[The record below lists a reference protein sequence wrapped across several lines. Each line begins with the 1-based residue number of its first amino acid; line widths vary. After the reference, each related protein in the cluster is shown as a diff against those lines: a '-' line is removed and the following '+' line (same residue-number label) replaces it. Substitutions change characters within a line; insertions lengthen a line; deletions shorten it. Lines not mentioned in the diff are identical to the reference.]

1 MVPSIRIRDNV
12 RLGAN
17 DYMIKIKGVE
27 VARGEAYADQF
38 LAMDSGAVTGK
49 IEGIET
55 HEPAFGLPAVWI
67 PTGRKEQA
75 EMMNFTVVDC
85 SSVLATHLTEIIKSH
100 AAELLSRQDLNSLL
114 DTVKQRSPAVVEEV
128 VGGTLKAGDIQK
140 ILQGLL
146 EERVSI
152 RDLETILET
161 LGDWGERTK
170 DLEVLTEYV
179 RNALARTICSQYRS
193 DEGQLRCVTLDP
205 GLEDLINRHIE
216 RGDRG
221 SFLTLPPALA
231 TGVIRA
237 VSDQLNKLIE
247 LGHSPVVLGSPQI
260 RLSLRKLLAPTI
272 LNVAVLAYNE
282 IVKGVDIESVGM
294 AVMETA

>member
-1 MVPSIRIRDNV
+1 M
-12 RLGAN
+12 
-17 DYMIKIKGVE
+17 
-27 VARGEAYADQF
+27 
-38 LAMDSGAVTGK
+38 
-49 IEGIET
+49 
-55 HEPAFGLPAVWI
+55 
-67 PTGRKEQA
+67 
-75 EMMNFTVVDC
+75 
-85 SSVLATHLTEIIKSH
+85 
-100 AAELLSRQDLNSLL
+100 
-114 DTVKQRSPAVVEEV
+114 
-128 VGGTLKAGDIQK
+128 
-140 ILQGLL
+140 
-146 EERVSI
+146 
-152 RDLETILET
+152 ETILET

-231 TGVIRA
+231 TGVIRSI
-237 VSDQLNKLIE
+237 SDQLNKLIE

-272 LNVAVLAYNE
+272 PNVAVLSYNE
-282 IVKGVDIESVGM
+282 IVKGVNIESVGM
-294 AVMETA
+294 AVMEAA